1 MVLILCVM
9 LTSCPNI
16 WLNIILGVFVRVFL
30 DEVNIF
36 FELVSWGK
44 QIVFL
49 VWMALTQSADRLS
62 GTESSIGEL

>member
-1 MVLILCVM
+1 MR
-9 LTSCPNI
+9 LT
-16 WLNIILGVFVRVFL
+16 
-30 DEVNIF
+30 